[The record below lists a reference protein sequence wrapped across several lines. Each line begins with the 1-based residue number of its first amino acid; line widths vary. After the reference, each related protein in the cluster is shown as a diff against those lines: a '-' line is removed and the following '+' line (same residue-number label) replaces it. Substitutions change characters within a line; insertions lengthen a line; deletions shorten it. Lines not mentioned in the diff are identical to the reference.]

1 MTKDSARIFYSGDQ
15 DYGYEWVMKKR
26 QPKAVDKKILS
37 RFIRALVQTPLSD
50 AVFNPWLDV
59 DGENDL
65 GPDSPIIRRSHL
77 EHYLGTRLAES
88 RFLIIGEALGYQ
100 GGHFTGIPMT
110 SERILLGYQREKG
123 ITPEQVLPG
132 VRARRTSR
140 PERKPTGF
148 TEPTATIVWDAIM
161 RSKLSSTAF
170 VIWNAFAWHP
180 YDPKKGM
187 LSNRKPVPGEMILGR
202 EVLEK
207 FLGLFPGRTVI
218 AVGRVAEDAL
228 NRCGLTGH
236 GVRHPARG
244 GAGEFRRQF
253 SEIVETNG

>member
-1 MTKDSARIFYSGDQ
+1 
-15 DYGYEWVMKKR
+15 MKKG
-26 QPKAVDKKILS
+26 QPKPGDKKALS

-50 AVFNPWLDV
+50 AIFNPWVDV
-59 DGENDL
+59 DGENDIGL
-65 GPDSPIIRRSHL
+65 DSPVIRRSHL

-110 SERILLGYQREKG
+110 SERILLGYQRAKG

-132 VRARRTSR
+132 VRALRTSR
-140 PERKPTGF
+140 PERKPNGF

-161 RSKLSSTAF
+161 RSKFSSSAF
-170 VIWNAFAWHP
+170 VLWNAFAWHP
-180 YDPKKGM
+180 YVPKRGM
-187 LSNRKPVPGEMILGR
+187 LSNRKPLSGEMILGR

-207 FLGLFPGRTVI
+207 FLELFPGRTVI

-228 NRCGLTGH
+228 NKFGVLSH

-253 SEIVETNG
+253 SEIVEING